1 MELKIVKTSSED
13 YQNLYKKY
21 VTEMQANGVYE
32 TTESFFL
39 KNDDKHALI
48 FYNNNVALGFVSY
61 RYDIFNLVSSHM
73 YIDPTI
79 RMIGV
84 EETVIKVVENLYN
97 KSIHFIILNNDT
109 YLSNILKGMGYFR
122 SSSKSLGS
130 IKKFFDMYTKDND
143 YRYTKLIINLNALYS
158 KDSKLEA
165 ALKRILKLY
174 GIKPKADTIKAYKS
188 NVKAVEARY
197 IRHELTD
204 DEYFRYRFQKYMNQY
219 DIHVDPTLCYRI
231 YNSSKVKLNP
241 GAKKFL
247 KICGKH
253 KHIFIISSMKPDD
266 LEELIKSLKLRNIS
280 NIYNLPINYDSLKK
294 IIKNNKY
301 RNIMEYCY
309 IDNRQIDIEMLR
321 AGIDTLLV
329 SPSLDAQYSFYF
341 KKQAQSFAELQKII
355 LKK

>member
-13 YQNLYKKY
+13 YQSLYKKY
-21 VTEMQANGVYE
+21 IVEMQSNGVYE
-32 TTESFFL
+32 ITPQFFD

-73 YIDPTI
+73 YVDPTI

-97 KSIHFIILNNDT
+97 KAIHFLIQNNDT

-122 SSSKSLGS
+122 ASNKRIGS
-130 IKKFFDMYTKDND
+130 IKKYYDIYTKDNN

-174 GIKPKADTIKAYKS
+174 GVKPKKETIKGYKS
-188 NVKAVEARY
+188 NVRAVEARY
-197 IRHELTD
+197 LRHELTD
-204 DEYFRYRFQKYMNQY
+204 DEYYRQRFQKYMNQY
-219 DIHVDPTLCYRI
+219 DIRIDPTLCYRI
-231 YNSSKVKLNP
+231 YNSSKVKLLP

-247 KICGKH
+247 KTCGKH
-253 KHIFIISSMKPDD
+253 KHIFLISSMKPDD
-266 LEELIKSLKLRNIS
+266 LEELVKALKLKNVS

-294 IIKNNKY
+294 IIKNNKH
-301 RNIMEYCY
+301 RDIMEFCY

-321 AGIDTLLV
+321 AGIDTILI
-329 SPSLDAQYSFYF
+329 SQSLDAQYSFYF
-341 KKQAQSFAELQKII
+341 KKQAQSFTELSKII